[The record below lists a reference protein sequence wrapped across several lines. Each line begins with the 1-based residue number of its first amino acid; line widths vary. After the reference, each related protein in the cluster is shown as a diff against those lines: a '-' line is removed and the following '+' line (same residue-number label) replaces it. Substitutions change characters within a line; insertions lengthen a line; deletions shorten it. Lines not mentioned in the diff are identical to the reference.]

1 MATAKKKVESED
13 DFDPVPTGPDFDT
26 VAPDPESDPESD
38 PEPSDIPTSE
48 ESTDDVV
55 GEAVESIDLG
65 PTGPPSPIT
74 PSSTPS
80 QSEARIGYENWVNAE
95 AEAFAVLAKAR
106 MIDALLAG
114 GTAEIVVTVPALSLA
129 PSSTTSTP

>member
-1 MATAKKKVESED
+1 MATAKKKAESED
-13 DFDPVPTGPDFDT
+13 DFDPVPTGPNFDT
-26 VAPDPESDPESD
+26 VAPDPD
-38 PEPSDIPTSE
+38 PSDIPIPE

-55 GEAVESIDLG
+55 GEAVESIDLD

-114 GTAEIVVTVPALSLA
+114 GTAEIVVTVPA
-129 PSSTTSTP
+129 PSTP